1 MGGILRDYIGCG
13 RGLGAHATPRIP
25 CGGDI
30 IPSEDLT
37 NHVTHLT
44 RSHEWLATP
53 GLHRLIRWN
62 GSIPCMRGASGW
74 YNRGLHGVLGEGL
87 VALQH
92 HIPKRVCG
100 GDIIPSEDLT
110 NHATPRNTLLLG
122 EHPAPK
128 VMTSGTTHY
137 YMSYLRR
144 EHHIPLPGGGPF
156 PVRTL

>member
-1 MGGILRDYIGCG
+1 MVSHPRLAQAHPVEWEYPMYERCEWVVQQGIAWC
-13 RGLGAHATPRIP
+13 T
-25 CGGDI
+25 
-30 IPSEDLT
+30 
-37 NHVTHLT
+37 
-44 RSHEWLATP
+44 
-53 GLHRLIRWN
+53 
-62 GSIPCMRGASGW
+62 
-74 YNRGLHGVLGEGL
+74 GEGL